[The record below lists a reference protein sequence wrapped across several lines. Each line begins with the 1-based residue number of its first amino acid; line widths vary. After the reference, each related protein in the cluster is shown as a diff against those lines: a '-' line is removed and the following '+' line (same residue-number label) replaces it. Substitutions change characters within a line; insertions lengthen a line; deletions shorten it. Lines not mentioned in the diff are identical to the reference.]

1 MTSEHSLDPR
11 TRRTR
16 AALGRAMAQ
25 MVVDAPLAQV
35 SVAGLCRTAGVH
47 RTTFYKHFRT
57 VTELAGAVL
66 GALFDRIDALD
77 AGGDSMAWLE
87 DLLDHAASRR
97 GAYVALIGPDGDPT
111 LSRAVTDRLVGAAA
125 RSLLPLESEGRVL
138 GTETATVA
146 RVIGFA
152 VYGALEAVLLGA
164 DPRVTARACVG
175 GLPVPW
181 AEALVAG

>member
-1 MTSEHSLDPR
+1 MDPR

-16 AALGRAMAQ
+16 AALGHAMAQ
-25 MVVDAPLAQV
+25 LVVEAPLAQV
-35 SVAGLCRTAGVH
+35 SVAGLCRAAGVH

-77 AGGDSMAWLE
+77 AGSDRMVWLE
-87 DLLDHAASRR
+87 DLLEHAAGQRP
-97 GAYVALIGPDGDPT
+97 AYAALIGPDGDPA
-111 LSRAVTDRLVGAAA
+111 LSRAVTYRLVEAAE
-125 RSLLPLESEGRVL
+125 RTLLPLESDGTVL

-152 VYGALEAVLLGA
+152 AYGALEAVLLGA
-164 DPRVTARACVG
+164 DPHVTARACVG

-181 AEALVAG
+181 VEALVAG

>member
-1 MTSEHSLDPR
+1 MDPR

-25 MVVDAPLAQV
+25 LVVEAPLAQV
-35 SVAGLCRTAGVH
+35 SVAGLCRAAGVH

-66 GALFDRIDALD
+66 GELFDRIDELE
-77 AGGDSMAWLE
+77 AGGDSTVWLE
-87 DLLDHAASRR
+87 GLLAHAAGQRP
-97 GAYVALIGPDGDPT
+97 AYAALIGPDGDPT
-111 LSRAVTDRLVGAAA
+111 LSRAVTDRLIEAAG
-125 RSLLPLESEGRVL
+125 RTLLPLQNDGTVL

-146 RVIGFA
+146 RVMGFA
-152 VYGALEAVLLGA
+152 AYGALEAVLLGA
-164 DPRVTARACVG
+164 DPQVTARACVG

-181 AEALVAG
+181 YEALVVA